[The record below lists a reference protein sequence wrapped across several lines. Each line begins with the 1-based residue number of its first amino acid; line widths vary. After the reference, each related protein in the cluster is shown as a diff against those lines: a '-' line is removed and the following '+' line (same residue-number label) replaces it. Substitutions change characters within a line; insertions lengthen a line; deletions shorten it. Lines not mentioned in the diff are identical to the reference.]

1 LFLRFRPITVKS
13 LIIPKSITLFK
24 VGNKEPTP
32 LNSHLSVIILA
43 AGKGTR
49 MHSRYP
55 KVLQSLAGIPLL
67 QRVIQTV
74 GRLSPEQLLIV
85 RGSAQQPLYEPLLP
99 KKSTCRIDWVY
110 QKEQLGTG
118 HAVSQALAHLSPT
131 AKYVLV
137 LCADMPLITAESL
150 NALIK
155 PLSSST
161 LRLLTG
167 TFNDPTGFGR
177 IVRNTAGK
185 IQAIIEEKDATP
197 EQRQITEINSGVY
210 AFPIAILHDIIP
222 ALTNKNYQEEYY
234 LTDVVS
240 HAVKRGFTVSAVS
253 PQFPEEIQG
262 INTFAQL
269 AQLERVY
276 QKRLA
281 ESWLAK
287 GVHILDPNRFDV
299 RGNIDDIHIAPDV
312 RIDVN
317 VILEGKI
324 NLSTNVTVG
333 PNVYLKDTV
342 VCTGASVLANSYIEG
357 ATIGEA
363 ARVGPFARIRRSTH
377 IGAHAGIGNFVEIKE
392 SQIGEHSKINH
403 LSYVGDTTVGSH
415 VNIGAGTIT
424 CNYDGA
430 NKHPTVLEDQASIGA
445 GVKLIAPVVV
455 GQGATVGAGTIVT
468 KDVPAAT
475 LLYNRLEICL
485 RSDWQRPKKEAPA
498 VPEEK

>member
-1 LFLRFRPITVKS
+1 LQFRLITA
-13 LIIPKSITLFK
+13 KSI
-24 VGNKEPTP
+24 VKEPAP
-32 LNSHLSVIILA
+32 LNNHLSVIILA

-49 MHSRYP
+49 MHSSYP
-55 KVLQSLAGIPLL
+55 KVLQPLAGIPLL

-74 GRLSPEQLLIV
+74 GRLNPEQLLIV
-85 RGSAQQPLYEPLLP
+85 HGPTQQPLYAPLLS
-99 KKSTCRIDWVY
+99 KKSAYRVDWVL

-118 HAVSQALAHLSPT
+118 HAVLQALPHISPT
-131 AKYVLV
+131 AKYVLI
-137 LCADMPLITAESL
+137 LCADMPLIAEESL
-150 NALIK
+150 NALLK

-167 TFNDPTGFGR
+167 TLDDPTGLGR
-177 IVRNTAGK
+177 IVRNAAGE
-185 IQAIIEEKDATP
+185 IQTIVEEKDATP

-210 AFPIAILHDIIP
+210 AFPITILHDVIP
-222 ALTNKNYQEEYY
+222 GLSNKNHQNEYY

-240 HAVKRGFTVSAVS
+240 YAVKNGFTVSAVS

-262 INTFAQL
+262 INTFSQL
-269 AQLERVY
+269 TQLERAY

-299 RGNIDDIHIAPDV
+299 RGNIDDIHIAPGV

-324 NLSTNVTVG
+324 NLSANVTIG

-342 VCTGASVLANSYIEG
+342 VRAGANVLANSYIEG

-363 ARVGPFARIRRSTH
+363 TRIGPFARIRPNTH
-377 IGAHAGIGNFVEIKE
+377 IGEHAGIGNFVEVKQ
-392 SQIGEHSKINH
+392 SQVGAHSKINH
-403 LSYVGDTTVGSH
+403 LSYVGDATVGTH

-430 NKHPTVLEDQASIGA
+430 NKHPTVLEDQVSIGA

-455 GQGATVGAGTIVT
+455 AQGATVGAGTIVT